1 MERIIHGHYADPD
14 STRDIIGI
22 TPHQFEILIMI
33 LQQFHVST
41 QEMLTAT
48 EEERAD
54 LFKRMATSKIGRN
67 MGQDERGL
75 DMMIRDME
83 NDLINSYNVSYE
95 FLAGINQPYPGASYN
110 S

>member
-1 MERIIHGHYADPD
+1 MERIINGHYDDPD

-48 EEERAD
+48 EEERKD
-54 LFKRMATSKIGRN
+54 LFKRMASSQLVKS
-67 MGQDERGL
+67 MGQDER
-75 DMMIRDME
+75 DFEMVVK
-83 NDLINSYNVSYE
+83 DLEKQLIEGYNVSYE
-95 FLAGINQPYPGASYN
+95 FLAAINQPYPGANYY
-110 S
+110 